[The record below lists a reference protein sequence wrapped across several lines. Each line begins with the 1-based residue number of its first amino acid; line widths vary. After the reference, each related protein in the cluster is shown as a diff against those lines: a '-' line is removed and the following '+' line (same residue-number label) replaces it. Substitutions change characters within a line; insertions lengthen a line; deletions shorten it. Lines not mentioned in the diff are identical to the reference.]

1 VTSKRKT
8 PTGTPAENR
17 VPEALPKDPHLRAL
31 ALVRAAQPRGT
42 APEGLP
48 RHVEKKLEESERERA
63 VCYTSMEDLT
73 DRAREVARE
82 IEESDELDGVV
93 VELAD
98 SSDSLVVAVVRAIDD
113 AT

>member
-1 VTSKRKT
+1 MTSRRV
-8 PTGTPAENR
+8 PLGTPPGSQ

-42 APEGLP
+42 APDGLP
-48 RHVEKKLEESERERA
+48 RHVEKKLEECDRERA

-73 DRAREVARE
+73 DRAAELARE
-82 IEESDELDGVV
+82 IEESGELDGVV
-93 VELAD
+93 VDVAD

>member
-1 VTSKRKT
+1 MTSKRVPLGT
-8 PTGTPAENR
+8 PTANR

-48 RHVEKKLEESERERA
+48 RHVEKKLEESDRERA

-73 DRAREVARE
+73 DRARTVAE
-82 IEESDELDGVV
+82 GIEESGELDGVV
-93 VELAD
+93 VEVAD

>member
-1 VTSKRKT
+1 MAKRKV
-8 PTGTPAENR
+8 PEGTPPENR

-42 APEGLP
+42 APDGLP
-48 RHVEKKLEESERERA
+48 RHVEKKLEQTDRERA
-63 VCYTSMEDLT
+63 VCYSSMEDLT
-73 DRAREVARE
+73 DRAAELARG
-82 IEESDELDGVV
+82 IEESGEFDGVV